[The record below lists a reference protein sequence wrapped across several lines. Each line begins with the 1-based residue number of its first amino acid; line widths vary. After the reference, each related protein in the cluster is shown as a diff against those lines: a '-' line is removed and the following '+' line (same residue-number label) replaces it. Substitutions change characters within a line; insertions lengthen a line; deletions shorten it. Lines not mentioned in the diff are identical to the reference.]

1 MAILV
6 YPSIEHREMILAYM
20 NETFAYGEEYINGVG
35 GNQNFNEYEDW
46 LKREKQNHL
55 GINLKD
61 GFVPDTV
68 YFYIEGDKIVG
79 VINIRHCLNEFLLKR
94 GGHIGYSVA
103 PSQRKK
109 GYATAMLKETIGICK
124 KWDIY
129 PILITCNKENTASR
143 KTIEKCGGKLENEYY
158 DKESKETYLRFW
170 IGEEK

>member
-1 MAILV
+1 MAKLV

-109 GYATAMLKETIGICK
+109 GYATAMLKEAIGICK

-158 DKESKETYLRFW
+158 DKESKDIDIE
-170 IGEEK
+170 I